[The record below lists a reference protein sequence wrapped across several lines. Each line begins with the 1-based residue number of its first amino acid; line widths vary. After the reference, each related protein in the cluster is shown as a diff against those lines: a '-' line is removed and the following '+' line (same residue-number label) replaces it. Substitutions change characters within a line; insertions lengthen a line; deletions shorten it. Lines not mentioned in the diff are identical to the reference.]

1 MIAEMRNNFFFENTK
16 SSIKQIVFIEFINN
30 LIPTQ
35 PVKFVKQKLLG
46 DLMRHTALC
55 DPESNIT
62 VKAQLY
68 FLANSVSL
76 INQHLT
82 NNDQDFV
89 LLLIQ
94 NIDSFKNQDQN
105 EQLSEAAFRCDD
117 KNKFKVNLTKQDISW
132 FLAHDKLKKE
142 R

>member
-46 DLMRHTALC
+46 DLMKHTTLG
-55 DPESNIT
+55 DPESNIS

-94 NIDSFKNQDQN
+94 NIDSFKN
-105 EQLSEAAFRCDD
+105 
-117 KNKFKVNLTKQDISW
+117 
-132 FLAHDKLKKE
+132 
-142 R
+142 